1 MFAHAWALKSWR
13 FRPEMDVEEYIQRG
27 LNLILPAALTLK
39 GKRAY
44 EKLSK

>member
-1 MFAHAWALKSWR
+1 
-13 FRPEMDVEEYIQRG
+13 MDVEEYIQRG
-27 LNLILPAALTLK
+27 LSLILPAALTLK